1 MLSSFHN
8 PDILTCLANLSS
20 DEVFTPPNIAN
31 QMLDTLPT
39 ELWSDKTVT
48 FLDPV
53 SKSGVFLREIT
64 KRLIKGLEN
73 EFPDIEERIEHIL
86 KNQVF
91 GLGITKL
98 TSEISRRTLY
108 CSKKANGEYS
118 IVDFSDEEGNLRYID
133 SHHFWADG
141 VKCKY
146 CGVNKKLYQR
156 NKGLESYA
164 YSFIHEDKP
173 EELFNMKFDV
183 IIGNPPYQ
191 MEDGGHGS
199 SATPLYNKFIETAKK
214 LKPRFI
220 TMIIPSRWFAGG
232 RGLDSFRKS
241 MLNDKSLKELHDFPD
256 SSDCFPGVEIK
267 GGVNYFLWE
276 REYTGDCAINTYDGS
291 NIISTAKRPL
301 LLEGTDIFIR
311 QNEGLDILKKVFSF
325 KENSFSIYVSNN
337 DPFGFDVRQKNSMKR
352 KKPVFSL
359 EKFKGS
365 ASFYYFNW
373 HKLGLGYIN
382 HEKISK
388 NQELVNKHKIFI
400 TQNYGAGEGYP
411 HQIINK
417 PFIPNLNSCCTET
430 YLSIGPF
437 DNEEVSKNVLSYIE
451 TKFFRFLV
459 ISTASFCSGL
469 SLKSKTLST
478 SKDFLSLT
486 AITADLTSS
495 SEHLNH
501 SPPTLSM
508 PASVRTL

>member
-31 QMLDTLPT
+31 QMLDTLPN

-64 KRLIKGLEN
+64 KRLIKGLEH

-98 TSEISRRTLY
+98 TTEISRRTLY

-118 IVDFSDEEGNLRYID
+118 IVDFADEEGNLKYID

-164 YSFIHEDKP
+164 YSFIHEDKS

-191 MEDGGHGS
+191 MQTGTTS
-199 SATPLYNKFIETAKK
+199 AQATPVYDKFVNTAIK
-214 LKPRFI
+214 LKPRYL
-220 TMIIPSRWFAGG
+220 TMIIPSRWFSGG
-232 RGLDSFRKS
+232 MGLNDFRKK
-241 MLNDKSLKELHDFPD
+241 MLSDKRIRKIVDFPN
-256 SSDCFPGVEIK
+256 SKDCFSDVSIG

-276 REYTGDCAINTYDGS
+276 RDYEGECELTSNTSHGINTRMRDLSEFDFLLRDNIGVDVVRKVNSGKEESLSSIVSPMNAFDLKTSFRGEKEKKSNSLKVFHSQGFGYLPKQDLKSGHRYVDRYKVMLSRATSEHAGEPSRDGTYKLFTTI
-291 NIISTAKRPL
+291 NVL
-301 LLEGTDIFIR
+301 GH
-311 QNEGLDILKKVFSF
+311 NEITTFSYLTLGCFDKQSEADNLKKYLQTKFARFLVLQAIS
-325 KENSFSIYVSNN
+325 SINIT
-337 DPFGFDVRQKNSMKR
+337 R
-352 KKPVFSL
+352 
-359 EKFKGS
+359 EKFKYLPLQDFS
-365 ASFYYFNW
+365 KPISDKELYKKY
-373 HKLGLGYIN
+373 KLTDAEI
-382 HEKISK
+382 E
-388 NQELVNKHKIFI
+388 
-400 TQNYGAGEGYP
+400 
-411 HQIINK
+411 
-417 PFIPNLNSCCTET
+417 
-430 YLSIGPF
+430 
-437 DNEEVSKNVLSYIE
+437 YIE
-451 TKFFRFLV
+451 NLIKEF
-459 ISTASFCSGL
+459 
-469 SLKSKTLST
+469 
-478 SKDFLSLT
+478 
-486 AITADLTSS
+486 
-495 SEHLNH
+495 
-501 SPPTLSM
+501 
-508 PASVRTL
+508 

>member
-1 MLSSFHN
+1 MLSNFHN

-20 DEVFTPPNIAN
+20 DEVFTPPNVAH
-31 QMLDTLPT
+31 QMLDSLPK
-39 ELWSDKTVT
+39 ELWSDKSVS

-64 KRLIKGLEN
+64 KRLLKGLEDEIPN
-73 EFPDIEERIEHIL
+73 IEERLEHIL
-86 KNQVF
+86 RNQVF
-91 GLGITKL
+91 GIGITKL

-108 CSKKANGEYS
+108 CSKKANGEYA
-118 IVDFSDEEGNLRYID
+118 IVNFNDEEGNLRYFE
-133 SHHFWADG
+133 SQHFFADG

-156 NKGLESYA
+156 DKGLESYA

-191 MEDGGHGS
+191 MTDGGHGS
-199 SATPLYNKFIETAKK
+199 SATPLYDKFIETAKR

-220 TMIIPSRWFAGG
+220 TMIVPSRWFAGG
-232 RGLDSFRKS
+232 RGLDSFRKE
-241 MLNDKSLKELHDFPD
+241 MLDDKSIKELHDFPD

-276 REYTGDCAINTYDGS
+276 RDYQGDCIVNTYDGK
-291 NIISTAKRPL
+291 NIISSAKRPL
-301 LLEGTDIFIR
+301 LLEGTNIFIR
-311 QNEGLDILKKVFSF
+311 QNEGLDILKKVLSF
-325 KENSFSIYVSNN
+325 KENSFSKFVSNN

-352 KKPVFSL
+352 KKPDFSL
-359 EKFKGS
+359 EKFKDS
-365 ASFYYFNW
+365 VNFYYFNW

-382 HEKISK
+382 NENITRNK
-388 NQELVNKHKIFI
+388 ELITKHKIFI

-417 PFIPNLNSCCTET
+417 PFIPHPNSCCTET

-437 DNEEVSKNVLSYIE
+437 ENKKLLENVLSYIE

-459 ISTASFCSGL
+459 MLKKNTQGAYKKVYEFVPVQDFSKPWTDEELYKKYSL
-469 SLKSKTLST
+469 SKAEIQTIEEMIKPM
-478 SKDFLSLT
+478 
-486 AITADLTSS
+486 
-495 SEHLNH
+495 E
-501 SPPTLSM
+501 
-508 PASVRTL
+508 

>member
-31 QMLDTLPT
+31 QMLDTLPN

-73 EFPDIEERIEHIL
+73 EFPDIEERIQHIL

-118 IVDFSDEEGNLRYID
+118 IVDFNDEEGNLKYID

-191 MEDGGHGS
+191 MSDGSGKGAG
-199 SATPLYNKFIETAKK
+199 ATPLYDRFVEAAIRM
-214 LKPRFI
+214 KP
-220 TMIIPSRWFAGG
+220 TYLSMIIPSRWFSGG
-232 RGLDSFRKS
+232 RGLDSFRKK
-241 MLNDKSLKELHDFPD
+241 MLKDKGFVEIHDYED
-256 SSDCFPGVEIK
+256 ASECFPGVEIK
-267 GGVNYFLWE
+267 GGVNYFLWSKNHSE
-276 REYTGDCAINTYDGS
+276 KCKFISYKNNKKISESIRDLSQFEFLIRYNEAIPILEKIKSFNTES
-291 NIISTAKRPL
+291 FMKIVLPAK
-301 LLEGTDIFIR
+301 
-311 QNEGLDILKKVFSF
+311 
-325 KENSFSIYVSNN
+325 
-337 DPFGFDVRQKNSMKR
+337 PFGFRT
-352 KKPVFSL
+352 F
-359 EKFKGS
+359 FKGDLHS
-365 ASFYYFNW
+365 NN
-373 HKLGLGYIN
+373 KPI
-382 HEKISK
+382 KIF
-388 NQELVNKHKIFI
+388 VNKGIGFISREEIKINANIVDEHKVIVPYAFGSG
-400 TQNYGAGEGYP
+400 NP
-411 HQIINK
+411 KSDRLK
-417 PFIPNLNSCCTET
+417 PIYSPPGTCCSET
-430 YLSIGPF
+430 YLVIGPF
-437 DNEEVSKNVLSYIE
+437 ESKKVCENVINFLN
-451 TKFFRFLV
+451 TKFFHFCITLKKNTQHATRNAYELV
-459 ISTASFCSGL
+459 PYMDFSKSWNDSELYNHFRL
-469 SLKSKTLST
+469 SKENI
-478 SKDFLSLT
+478 DF
-486 AITADLTSS
+486 I
-495 SEHLNH
+495 EK
-501 SPPTLSM
+501 
-508 PASVRTL
+508 VIW

>member
-20 DEVFTPPNIAN
+20 DEVFTPPNVAN
-31 QMLDTLPT
+31 QMLDTLPK

-73 EFPDIEERIEHIL
+73 EFPDIEERIQHIL

-118 IVDFSDEEGNLRYID
+118 IVDFNDEEGNLKYID

-191 MEDGGHGS
+191 MMDGGGTGK
-199 SATPLYNKFIETAKK
+199 SAKPIYNLFVV
-214 LKPRFI
+214 
-220 TMIIPSRWFAGG
+220 
-232 RGLDSFRKS
+232 
-241 MLNDKSLKELHDFPD
+241 H
-256 SSDCFPGVEIK
+256 
-267 GGVNYFLWE
+267 
-276 REYTGDCAINTYDGS
+276 
-291 NIISTAKRPL
+291 
-301 LLEGTDIFIR
+301 
-311 QNEGLDILKKVFSF
+311 KVL
-325 KENSFSIYVSNN
+325 VT
-337 DPFGFDVRQKNSMKR
+337 
-352 KKPVFSL
+352 
-359 EKFKGS
+359 
-365 ASFYYFNW
+365 
-373 HKLGLGYIN
+373 
-382 HEKISK
+382 KI
-388 NQELVNKHKIFI
+388 
-400 TQNYGAGEGYP
+400 
-411 HQIINK
+411 
-417 PFIPNLNSCCTET
+417 
-430 YLSIGPF
+430 
-437 DNEEVSKNVLSYIE
+437 
-451 TKFFRFLV
+451 
-459 ISTASFCSGL
+459 
-469 SLKSKTLST
+469 
-478 SKDFLSLT
+478 
-486 AITADLTSS
+486 
-495 SEHLNH
+495 
-501 SPPTLSM
+501 
-508 PASVRTL
+508 